1 LLPNQLPD
9 RLTNELAEAA
19 QVGAKPIRFGESG
32 FKQAVDGETIK
43 FIVDQSGDVVI
54 TSHTVN
60 GVEIS
65 HAVLSNGQ
73 SVLAADQ
80 AEVATLGD
88 KFFGININNH
98 SGHFLPSAESLQ
110 TAREA
115 FAKIGITFP

>member
-9 RLTNELAEAA
+9 RLANELAEAA
-19 QVGAKPIRFGESG
+19 QVGAKPIRFGEAG
-32 FKQAVDGETIK
+32 FDQAVDSGTIK
-43 FIVDQSGDVVI
+43 FIVDQLGDIVI
-54 TSHTVN
+54 TPYAVN

-73 SVLAADQ
+73 SVLAAGQ
-80 AEVATLGD
+80 AEVVTLGD

-115 FAKIGITFP
+115 FAKNGITFP